1 MVHKPV
7 PPLVKPVH
15 VWNSCGAFI
24 CTSYVAITV
33 WQRVTRRFTGT
44 GDHAKP
50 GICLMS
56 VALTKCASQCVILDT
71 YMDRLSKFARE
82 YWSAV
87 YAIAQDHG
95 KYLRDLRKESPL
107 IAEVLHLYVVG
118 WFMKDRRVFSLNPTE
133 GRVVV
138 RDPWIQT
145 TNWNRVRRN
154 VVHIATPAASSL
166 LLLCQT
172 ILNAP
177 PMPLNTVLYRGES
190 LEAPPAVGDVRTM
203 VLPFS
208 TSWASPFAETFP
220 EHKVRDAC
228 CLHVYRLTA
237 GVVPC
242 LVLQGPPKTP
252 ETSPYS
258 SIAYEVVLPPCVT
271 RVVNVEKRAAVPV
284 THPLVVKLSGMS
296 AIDRSKSRQR
306 TMTVVTHVIER
317 VLDMPRIVHIG
328 HPTQL
333 PERSAQLLEDQASW
347 YSSWDTAVL
356 SKPAIRVSIG
366 YGSHPPANHD
376 HIRAVVTRVPASK
389 ITPPAFAVVL
399 VSDDIPL
406 RTLDVVREETLA
418 RDIQA
423 RWRSL
428 LTYPDDPY
436 SWYVPTA
443 TLLPSYETLAAQVYL
458 VAKNWPLGIS
468 NLNGW
473 PGFDW
478 EVFHEHS
485 ERHAYSATGHRPIT
499 DDPITEHP
507 ITEDIMEEE
516 YAVIMENS
524 GARDGY
530 MRGTRATE
538 SVQAMGG
545 KRRRSRLWVLHD
557 GVNKPRPG
565 H

>member
-1 MVHKPV
+1 
-7 PPLVKPVH
+7 
-15 VWNSCGAFI
+15 
-24 CTSYVAITV
+24 
-33 WQRVTRRFTGT
+33 
-44 GDHAKP
+44 
-50 GICLMS
+50 
-56 VALTKCASQCVILDT
+56 
-71 YMDRLSKFARE
+71 MDRLLSFAGK
-82 YWSAV
+82 YWAAA

-95 KYLRDLRKESPL
+95 KYLRDLRKESHL
-107 IAEVLHLYVVG
+107 AAEVLELYVTG

-145 TNWNRVRRN
+145 TKWNGARRN
-154 VVHIATPAASSL
+154 VVHVAVPTASSL
-166 LLLCQT
+166 LLLCET

-177 PMPLNTVLYRGES
+177 PMPVNTVLYRGES
-190 LEAPPAVGDVRTM
+190 LAAPPAIGDVRTM
-203 VLPFS
+203 LLPFS

-220 EHKVRDAC
+220 EHTVRDAC

-252 ETSPYS
+252 ATSPYS

-284 THPLVVKLSGMS
+284 THPFAVKLSGMG
-296 AIDRSKSRQR
+296 ALDRSKSRQR
-306 TMTVVTHVIER
+306 TMTVVTHIIER
-317 VLDMPRIVHIG
+317 VLDMPRVVHIG

-333 PERSAQLLEDQASW
+333 PERSAQLLEDEASW

-356 SKPAIRVSIG
+356 SKPAVRVSIG
-366 YGSHPPANHD
+366 YDSHPPANHD
-376 HIRAVVTRVPASK
+376 HIRAVVTKVPASK
-389 ITPPAFAVVL
+389 I
-399 VSDDIPL
+399 
-406 RTLDVVREETLA
+406 TLDVVREETLA

-423 RWRSL
+423 QWRSL

-436 SWYVPTA
+436 SWYVPTG

-468 NLNGW
+468 NVNGT
-473 PGFDW
+473 PGADW
-478 EVFHEHS
+478 EVFHENA
-485 ERHAYSATGHRPIT
+485 ERYAYSATGHRPILNA
-499 DDPITEHP
+499 
-507 ITEDIMEEE
+507 ITEDVVEDE

-545 KRRRSRLWVLHD
+545 KRRRSRL
-557 GVNKPRPG
+557 
-565 H
+565 